1 MQRAQR
7 QDLELWA
14 TLTIQIARNLRA
26 PARQKEHLYQGLMIL
41 LNPELYQDGSNVR
54 KLITSLRSKIQ
65 HAVQQATRTTQRTQA
80 NSPTSTTP
88 VPPTS
93 SKCPNALIHAVTS
106 QTMTSTPT
114 PRNDK
119 FTADISI
126 SNPLP
131 LPKIISPATITNP
144 CKVDDRTEQDSN
156 TTNDIIYEQ
165 DMRWALKESRVSLER
180 EQIYT
185 PDNRNH
191 NLGASSSTYE
201 AASASARSNT

>member
-1 MQRAQR
+1 MPRTQR

-14 TLTIQIARNLRA
+14 TLTIQLARNLRA
-26 PARQKEHLYQGLMIL
+26 PAKQKEHLYQGLMIL
-41 LNPELYQDGSNVR
+41 LNPELRQDGSNVR

-88 VPPTS
+88 VPPTG
-93 SKCPNALIHAVTS
+93 SKCPNTPIHAVTS

-119 FTADISI
+119 LIADISI

-144 CKVDDRTEQDSN
+144 YKVNGRTEQDGN
-156 TTNDIIYEQ
+156 TTNE
-165 DMRWALKESRVSLER
+165 K
-180 EQIYT
+180 
-185 PDNRNH
+185 
-191 NLGASSSTYE
+191 
-201 AASASARSNT
+201 